1 MRLEM
6 DNNHVQKK
14 SINQMYENWVVSKKT
29 NQILFAAIIVLTFFY
44 MVFLN
49 IKTPLIADDF
59 VYTFIFGSSM
69 PVMNIGDIINS
80 QISYY
85 TTWGGRV
92 VAETLTQLFM
102 FLGKDVFNIANSLC
116 YLVFCLAVYFLAVGR
131 RIRFELLLLT
141 TVLIWFFI
149 PMFGQTVM
157 WLTGSCNYLWCGT
170 IILLAVLPFRLYE
183 EKQTKLLNSIWFAL
197 LMIPLFFISGI
208 TNENTAGAMI
218 LIMLMFGV
226 VYFKRKI
233 RIPAFAYT
241 GLFFSSCGFLCM
253 IFAPGNSLRV
263 ENESAVAEVTMM
275 VGSNPIITRLS
286 YFAYNL
292 YALMPLV
299 ILAAI
304 AFVLLKNEIDHNGK
318 DRKDL
323 VNFAIF
329 TVAAVAAMVVMLA
342 PPKFPPRAM
351 FGLAAFLIIA
361 VVYALGQLKLTKER
375 IRKFVIIP
383 GAVVLLFYIMSWGYV
398 GIDAMTVNKQ
408 YIARVQIIQ
417 DHKNEAQIQ
426 VPEIVPLSSHNGMY
440 GLKDVQLDPNHWVNR
455 ALADYF
461 GVPNIILLP

>member
-1 MRLEM
+1 
-6 DNNHVQKK
+6 
-14 SINQMYENWVVSKKT
+14 
-29 NQILFAAIIVLTFFY
+29 
-44 MVFLN
+44 
-49 IKTPLIADDF
+49 
-59 VYTFIFGSSM
+59 
-69 PVMNIGDIINS
+69 
-80 QISYY
+80 
-85 TTWGGRV
+85 
-92 VAETLTQLFM
+92 
-102 FLGKDVFNIANSLC
+102 
-116 YLVFCLAVYFLAVGR
+116 
-131 RIRFELLLLT
+131 
-141 TVLIWFFI
+141 
-149 PMFGQTVM
+149 MFGQTVM

-170 IILLAVLPFRLYE
+170 IILLAILPFRLYE

-197 LMIPLFFISGI
+197 AMSPIFFISGI

-218 LIMLMFGV
+218 LIMVMFSV
-226 VYFKRKI
+226 VYFKRNLG
-233 RIPAFAYT
+233 IPAFAFT
-241 GLFFSSCGFLCM
+241 AIFFSVSGFLCM

-304 AFVLLKNEIDHNGK
+304 AFVLLKNEIDRNEK
-318 DRKDL
+318 DRKAL
-323 VNFAIF
+323 VNFGIF
-329 TVAAVAAMVVMLA
+329 TVAATAAMVVMLA

-361 VVYALGQLKLTKER
+361 VVYAFGQLNLTEER

-383 GAVVLLFYIMSWGYV
+383 GSVVMLFYIMSWGYV
-398 GIDAMTVNKQ
+398 GIDAITVNKQ

-417 DHKNEAQIQ
+417 EQKNEAQIQ
-426 VPEIVPLSSHNGMY
+426 VSEIVPLSSHNGMY

-461 GVPNIILLP
+461 GVPNIILKP

>member
-1 MRLEM
+1 MMNSDRFG
-6 DNNHVQKK
+6 KK
-14 SINQMYENWVVSKKT
+14 YGNRAIQNLIESRKT
-29 NQILFAAIIVLTFFY
+29 NLILFWVIVAVTFAY

-49 IKTPLIADDF
+49 SKTPLIADDF
-59 VYTFIFGSSM
+59 VYTFIFATST
-69 PVMNIGDIINS
+69 PVMSFGDIVTS

-85 TTWGGRV
+85 MTWGGRV

-102 FLGKDVFNIANSLC
+102 FLGKDVFNVANSLC
-116 YLVFCLAVYFLAVGR
+116 YIVFCLAVYFLAMGR
-131 RIRFELLLLT
+131 RIRFELVLLT
-141 TVLIWFFI
+141 TILVWFFI

-170 IILLAVLPFRLYE
+170 IILLALLPFRLYE
-183 EKQTKLLNSIWFAL
+183 EKQTRLLNSIWFAV
-197 LMIPLFFISGI
+197 LMIPLFFTSGI
-208 TNENTAGAMI
+208 TNENTAGGMI
-218 LIMLMFGV
+218 LIMLLYCGV
-226 VYFKRKI
+226 NIKRKI

-241 GLFFSSCGFLCM
+241 GLLFSIAGFLCM
-253 IFAPGNSLRV
+253 LFAPGNSLRV
-263 ENESAVAEVTMM
+263 ANESAVAEVTMM

-304 AFVLLKNEIDHNGK
+304 AFVMLRNEK
-318 DRKDL
+318 DRNAW
-323 VNFAIF
+323 VNFGIF
-329 TVAAVAAMVVMLA
+329 TVAAAAAMFVMLA

-361 VVYALGQLKLTKER
+361 VVYAFGQLKLSEER
-375 IRKFVIIP
+375 TRKFVIIP
-383 GAVVLLFYIMSWGYV
+383 GLAVLLFYIMSWGYV
-398 GIDAMTVNKQ
+398 GIDAITVNKQ
-408 YIARVQIIQ
+408 YVARVQIIEEHQ
-417 DHKNEAQIQ
+417 NEALIQ

-461 GVPNIILLP
+461 GVPNIVRQP

>member
-1 MRLEM
+1 M
-6 DNNHVQKK
+6 DNDRVIKR
-14 SINQMYENWVVSKKT
+14 YESQLIQNLMESRKT
-29 NQILFAAIIVLTFFY
+29 NRLLFLVILAVTFIY
-44 MVFLN
+44 MVLLN
-49 IKTPLIADDF
+49 FKTPLIADDF
-59 VYTFIFGSSM
+59 VYTFIFGTSM
-69 PVMNIGDIINS
+69 PVMNFGDIINS
-80 QISYY
+80 QIAYY

-170 IILLAVLPFRLYE
+170 IILLAILPFRLYE

-197 LMIPLFFISGI
+197 AMSPIFFISGI

-218 LIMLMFGV
+218 LIMVMFSV
-226 VYFKRKI
+226 VYFKRNLG
-233 RIPAFAYT
+233 IPAFAFT
-241 GLFFSSCGFLCM
+241 AIFFSVSGFLCM

-304 AFVLLKNEIDHNGK
+304 AFVLLKNEK
-318 DRKDL
+318 DRKAL
-323 VNFAIF
+323 VKFGIFA
-329 TVAAVAAMVVMLA
+329 VAATAAMVVMLA

-361 VVYALGQLKLTKER
+361 VVYAFGQLNLTEER

-383 GAVVLLFYIMSWGYV
+383 GSVVMLFYIMSWGYV
-398 GIDAMTVNKQ
+398 GIDAITVNKQ

-417 DHKNEAQIQ
+417 EQKNEAQIQ
-426 VPEIVPLSSHNGMY
+426 VSEIVPLSSHNGMY

-461 GVPNIILLP
+461 GVPNIILKP

>member
-1 MRLEM
+1 MMNNDRFGKKYGNRAIQFFLE
-6 DNNHVQKK
+6 
-14 SINQMYENWVVSKKT
+14 SRKT
-29 NQILFAAIIVLTFFY
+29 NLILFWVIVAVTFAY

-49 IKTPLIADDF
+49 SKTPLIADDF
-59 VYTFIFGSSM
+59 VYTFIFGTST
-69 PVMNIGDIINS
+69 PVMSFGDIVTS

-85 TTWGGRV
+85 MTWGGRV
-92 VAETLTQLFM
+92 VAETLTQIFM
-102 FLGKDVFNIANSLC
+102 FLGKDVFNVANSLC
-116 YLVFCLAVYFLAVGR
+116 YIVFCLAVYFLAMGR
-131 RIRFELLLLT
+131 KIRFELLLLT
-141 TVLIWFFI
+141 TILVWFFI

-170 IILLAVLPFRLYE
+170 IILLALLPFRLYE
-183 EKQTKLLNSIWFAL
+183 EKQTKLLNSVWFAL
-197 LMIPLFFISGI
+197 LMIPLFFTSGI
-208 TNENTAGAMI
+208 TNENTAGGMI
-218 LIMLMFGV
+218 LIMLLYCGV
-226 VYFKRKI
+226 NIKRKI

-241 GLFFSSCGFLCM
+241 GLVFSIAGFLCM
-253 IFAPGNSLRV
+253 LFAPGNSLRV
-263 ENESAVAEVTMM
+263 ANESAVAEVTMM

-304 AFVLLKNEIDHNGK
+304 AFVMLRSEK
-318 DRKDL
+318 DRNEW
-323 VNFAIF
+323 VNFGIF
-329 TVAAVAAMVVMLA
+329 TVAAAAAMFVMLA

-361 VVYALGQLKLTKER
+361 VVYAFGQLKLTEER

-383 GAVVLLFYIMSWGYV
+383 GLTVLLFYIMSWGYV
-398 GIDAMTVNKQ
+398 GIDAITVSKQ
-408 YIARVQIIQ
+408 YVARVQIIETHQ
-417 DHKNEAQIQ
+417 NEALIQ

-461 GVPNIILLP
+461 GVPNIVRQP

>member
-1 MRLEM
+1 MMNSDRFG
-6 DNNHVQKK
+6 KK
-14 SINQMYENWVVSKKT
+14 YGNRAIQNLIESRKT
-29 NQILFAAIIVLTFFY
+29 NLILFWVIVAVTFAY

-49 IKTPLIADDF
+49 SKTPLIANDF
-59 VYTFIFGSSM
+59 VYTFIFATST
-69 PVMNIGDIINS
+69 PVMSFGDIVTS

-85 TTWGGRV
+85 MTWGGRV

-102 FLGKDVFNIANSLC
+102 FLGKDVFNVANSLC
-116 YLVFCLAVYFLAVGR
+116 YIVFCLAVYFLAMGR
-131 RIRFELLLLT
+131 RIRFELVLLT
-141 TVLIWFFI
+141 TILVWFFI

-170 IILLAVLPFRLYE
+170 IILLALLPFRLYE
-183 EKQTKLLNSIWFAL
+183 EKQTRLLNSIWFAV
-197 LMIPLFFISGI
+197 LMIPLFFTSGI
-208 TNENTAGAMI
+208 TNENTAGGMI
-218 LIMLMFGV
+218 LIMLLYCGV
-226 VYFKRKI
+226 NIKRKI

-241 GLFFSSCGFLCM
+241 GLLFSIAGFLCM
-253 IFAPGNSLRV
+253 LFAPGNSLRV
-263 ENESAVAEVTMM
+263 ANESAVAEVTMM

-304 AFVLLKNEIDHNGK
+304 AFVMLRNEK
-318 DRKDL
+318 DRNAW
-323 VNFAIF
+323 VNFGIF
-329 TVAAVAAMVVMLA
+329 TVAAAAAMFVMLA

-361 VVYALGQLKLTKER
+361 VVYAFGQLEMTEER

-383 GAVVLLFYIMSWGYV
+383 GLAVLLFYIMSWGYV
-398 GIDAMTVNKQ
+398 GIDAITVNKQ
-408 YIARVQIIQ
+408 YVARVQIIEEHQ
-417 DHKNEAQIQ
+417 NEALIQ

-461 GVPNIILLP
+461 GVPNIVRQP

>member
-1 MRLEM
+1 M
-6 DNNHVQKK
+6 DNDRFVKK
-14 SINQMYENWVVSKKT
+14 HKNQLIQNLLKSKKT
-29 NQILFAAIIVLTFFY
+29 NRIIFSAILAITFVY

-59 VYTFIFGSSM
+59 VYTFIFGTSM
-69 PVMNIGDIINS
+69 PVMNFGDIINS

-102 FLGKDVFNIANSLC
+102 FLGKDVFSLANSLC
-116 YLVFCLAVYFLAVGR
+116 YIIFCLAVYFLAVGR
-131 RIRFELLLLT
+131 TIRFELLLLT
-141 TVLIWFFI
+141 TVMIWFFI
-149 PMFGQTVM
+149 PMFGQTIM

-170 IILLAVLPFRLYE
+170 LILLAILPFRLYE
-183 EKQTKLLNSIWFAL
+183 EKQSKLLNSLWFAL
-197 LMIPLFFISGI
+197 MMIPLFFISGI

-218 LIMLMFGV
+218 LIMLMFCGV
-226 VYFKRKI
+226 YYKRKI
-233 RIPAFAYT
+233 RIPLFAFS
-241 GLFFSSCGFLCM
+241 GLFFSICGFLCM

-275 VGSNPIITRLS
+275 VGSNPIITRLA

-304 AFVLLKNEIDHNGK
+304 TFVLLKNEKNKKSG
-318 DRKDL
+318 
-323 VNFAIF
+323 VNFGIF
-329 TVAAVAAMVVMLA
+329 TVAAAAAMVVMLA

-361 VVYALGQLKLTKER
+361 VVYALSQLKLTEKR
-375 IRKFVIIP
+375 VGKVVIIP
-383 GAVVLLFYIMSWGYV
+383 GCAILLFYIMSWGYIGV
-398 GIDAMTVNKQ
+398 DAITVNKQ
-408 YIARVQIIQ
+408 YIARVEIIGEQ
-417 DHKNEAQIQ
+417 KLAEVIA
-426 VPEIVPLSSHNGMY
+426 VPAIVPLSSHNGMY
-440 GLKDVQLDPNHWVNR
+440 GLKDVQTDPNHWVNR

-461 GVPNIILLP
+461 GVKNVVLQP

>member
-1 MRLEM
+1 M
-6 DNNHVQKK
+6 DNHHLVKN
-14 SINQMYENWVVSKKT
+14 YENRLIQNLLESRKT
-29 NQILFAAIIVLTFFY
+29 NLIIFWAIVAITFIY

-59 VYTFIFGSSM
+59 VYTFIFGTSM
-69 PVMNIGDIINS
+69 PVMNLGDIINS

-102 FLGKDVFNIANSLC
+102 FLGKDFFNLANSLC
-116 YLVFCLAVYFLAVGR
+116 YVIFCLAVYFLAVGR

-141 TVLIWFFI
+141 TVLIWLFI

-170 IILLAVLPFRLYE
+170 IILLAILPFRFYE
-183 EKQTKLLNSIWFAL
+183 EKQTKRLCSIWFAL
-197 LMIPLFFISGI
+197 VMAPLFFISGI

-226 VYFKRKI
+226 VYYKRKI
-233 RIPAFAYT
+233 GIPAFAYT
-241 GLFFSSCGFLCM
+241 GLFFSICGFLSM

-304 AFVLLKNEIDHNGK
+304 AFVLLRNEK
-318 DRKDL
+318 DRSAWT
-323 VNFAIF
+323 NFGIF
-329 TVAAVAAMVVMLA
+329 TVAAAAAMVVMLA

-361 VVYALGQLKLTKER
+361 VVYAAGQLKLTPER
-375 IRKFVIIP
+375 IRKFVLIS
-383 GAVVLLFYIMSWGYV
+383 GATVVLFYIMSWGYV
-398 GIDAMTVNKQ
+398 GVDAITVNKQ
-408 YIARVQIIQ
+408 YISRVQVIKE
-417 DHKNEAQIQ
+417 HKNEALIQ

-461 GVPNIILLP
+461 GVPNIVRQP